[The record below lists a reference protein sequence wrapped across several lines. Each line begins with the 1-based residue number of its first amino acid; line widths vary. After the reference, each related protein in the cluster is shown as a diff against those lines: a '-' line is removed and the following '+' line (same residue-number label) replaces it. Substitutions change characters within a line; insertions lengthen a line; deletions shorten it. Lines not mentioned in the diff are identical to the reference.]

1 MIDAYLRS
9 QSELDDHAIHL
20 LFSANRWELAYVLS
34 SLSLL
39 AFLGSTVIDCLPL
52 TNKRTSICAHLAAG
66 MTVIAD
72 RYAFSGIAFSA
83 RKGLSYEWCRA
94 PDVGLPAPDLTVFLD
109 VEPEV
114 ARARGGYGE
123 ERYEQEGIQ
132 RGVRAMFERIGEE
145 MNRDGQGKWVVIDAS
160 KEKDWVARDIW
171 HVVESLAEGVDAPT
185 AKLWQ
190 TRLST

>member
-1 MIDAYLRS
+1 
-9 QSELDDHAIHL
+9 
-20 LFSANRWELAYVLS
+20 
-34 SLSLL
+34 
-39 AFLGSTVIDCLPL
+39 
-52 TNKRTSICAHLAAG
+52 

-145 MNRDGQGKWVVIDAS
+145 MNRDGQGKWVVIDAG
-160 KEKDWVARDIW
+160 KEKDRVARDIW